1 METKSE
7 RLLSL
12 DVFRGVTIAAM
23 ILVNNQGDWNHVYP
37 VLDHAPWHGFTP
49 TDAIFP
55 FFLFIVGV
63 TTAISLNRRKLSG
76 DNQLKL
82 LGKIFLRSFLLIA
95 LGIIKDNYP
104 FYNLANLQLL
114 GVLQRIGLVYFFT
127 ALIFLKTSY
136 RGQIIFNFLF
146 LIGYWALMTLIPV
159 PGVGYANLDVNTN
172 LAAYLD
178 RLLLSG
184 HLYVKTVTWD
194 PSGLLS
200 TIPAISSA
208 LFGVHLGHWMLTKKD
223 ENEKTIGM
231 FIGGNILLVLGLIW
245 DSVFPINKNLWTSS
259 YVLYSSGFALNCFAM
274 CYWVADIKKYR
285 WWTKPFLIYGMNAL
299 FVYFISGI
307 FGRTIKRLIF
317 ISVSDEKS
325 LNLKDYL
332 FQSFVNPL
340 FTSPYN
346 ASVAWALLMVAF
358 WFIVLWLLYRK
369 NIFIKV

>member
-12 DVFRGVTIAAM
+12 DIFRGITIAAM

-76 DNQLKL
+76 DNQTKL

-104 FYNLANLQLL
+104 FYSLTNLQML

-136 RGQIIFNFLF
+136 RGQIIFNSIF
-146 LIGYWALMTLIPV
+146 LIGYWALMTLVPV
-159 PGVGYANLDVNTN
+159 PGVGYPNLDVNTN

-200 TIPAISSA
+200 TLPAISSA
-208 LFGVHLGHWMLTKKD
+208 LFGVHLGHWIMTKKD
-223 ENEKTIGM
+223 EKEKTVGM

-245 DSVFPINKNLWTSS
+245 DSFFPINKNLWTSS
-259 YVLYSSGFALNCFAM
+259 YVLYSTGFALNCFAI
-274 CYWVADIKKYR
+274 CYWVVDIKKYR
-285 WWTKPFLIYGMNAL
+285 WWTKPFLIYSMNAL

-317 ISVSDEKS
+317 ISVSDDKS
-325 LNLKDYL
+325 MNLKDYL
-332 FQSFVNPL
+332 FQSFVNPH
-340 FTSPYN
+340 FASPYN

-358 WFIVLWLLYRK
+358 WFLILWLLYRK